1 MTLLMKTFAH
11 ETWLMQRLNRRPPP
25 GKSRVVINPIQTRTA
40 DRLQAQRSRM
50 LRLVALTS
58 SVRGLGQCG
67 RSLQCVRAPNQ
78 RGPCPARVA
87 SLAGLFFVGRWGH
100 CCAEPGAASIAI
112 LKRLVAH
119 DLAIGGAHHG
129 SSGEPDMLD
138 RSLEAEFASYR
149 KTLSTDEARRA
160 FDERIERL
168 LSQHGVD
175 YVRGYV
181 DALKDASS

>member
-1 MTLLMKTFAH
+1 
-11 ETWLMQRLNRRPPP
+11 
-25 GKSRVVINPIQTRTA
+25 
-40 DRLQAQRSRM
+40 
-50 LRLVALTS
+50 
-58 SVRGLGQCG
+58 
-67 RSLQCVRAPNQ
+67 
-78 RGPCPARVA
+78 VA
-87 SLAGLFFVGRWGH
+87 SLAGLFFGGRWGH

-112 LKRLVAH
+112 LKRPVAY

-181 DALKDASS
+181 DALKDTSS